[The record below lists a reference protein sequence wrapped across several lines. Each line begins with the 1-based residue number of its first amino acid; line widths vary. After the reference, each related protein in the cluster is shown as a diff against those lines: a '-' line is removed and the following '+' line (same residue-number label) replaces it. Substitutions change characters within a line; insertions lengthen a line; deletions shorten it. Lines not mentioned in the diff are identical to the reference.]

1 MAPGSE
7 AYSVSIKGKC
17 GSAVIFDRLKRIN
30 LSQQLRLIAQSCADD
45 VKVGYTVLKIQKEEA
60 GPYKDVES
68 DETAIIL
75 SDFGFHFL
83 ICTFSFGK
91 VDDVEPVNIPF
102 VNNNAFTKIMS
113 TPQSTRGRAV
123 LKKKTTSSGVVDGI
137 SGVDQLYNKVLNI
150 FEEGGLYFCTENEGT
165 YVVQV
170 GIHVFPT
177 LQNVF

>member
-45 VKVGYTVLKIQKEEA
+45 VKVGYTVLKIQSSKEEA

-68 DETAIIL
+68 DETASIL

-102 VNNNAFTKIMS
+102 VNNNAFTKIM
-113 TPQSTRGRAV
+113 PLVRG
-123 LKKKTTSSGVVDGI
+123 TSMRKI
-137 SGVDQLYNKVLNI
+137 
-150 FEEGGLYFCTENEGT
+150 
-165 YVVQV
+165 
-170 GIHVFPT
+170 
-177 LQNVF
+177 